1 MKTSL
6 NQIYSNNQNFG
17 MAIHSNESVNKALKA
32 RIKTKPQIEKLN
44 QLIEQANKNDKVD
57 INLLIMPDGKT
68 ITANVYSLKN
78 DVGYEFF
85 KNYTEN
91 AFTKLFKGPVGFI
104 EKLVT
109 IADKKA
115 KNIADMEAVAYDDI
129 LSKMK

>member
-1 MKTSL
+1 MKISL
-6 NQIYSNNQNFG
+6 NQTYSNNQNFG

-109 IADKKA
+109 VADKKA
-115 KNIADMEAVAYDDI
+115 KNIAAMEATAYDDI

>member
-1 MKTSL
+1 MKISL
-6 NQIYSNNQNFG
+6 NQTYSNNQNFG

-109 IADKKA
+109 VADKKA
-115 KNIADMEAVAYDDI
+115 KNIAAMEATAYDDI
-129 LSKMK
+129 LRKMK

>member
-1 MKTSL
+1 MQVNL
-6 NQIYSNNQNFG
+6 NNKRINTTNFG

-109 IADKKA
+109 VADKKA
-115 KNIADMEAVAYDDI
+115 KTIAAMEATAYDDI